1 MFADNPRGIAE
12 DVMARKVQSNGNG
25 HTVAEDIANIER
37 EIGQLMHDIEA
48 RVGKLNALARRS
60 AKDAAHD
67 ASEYVSDTVS
77 EAADRVRNGAH
88 AVSDEAVRLGGDAL
102 KRIEE
107 EVGHRPL
114 LTLAIAA
121 GIGFLAG
128 MAGRRH

>member
-1 MFADNPRGIAE
+1 
-12 DVMARKVQSNGNG
+12 MARKKSTSHSNGNG
-25 HTVAEDIANIER
+25 HTVAEDIADIER

-48 RVGKLNALARRS
+48 RVGRLNALAKRS
-60 AKDAAHD
+60 AKGAAED
-67 ASEYVSDTVS
+67 ASEFVSDAVS
-77 EAADRVRNGAH
+77 DAADRMRNGAH
-88 AVSDEAVRLGGDAL
+88 SVSDEAARMSGDAI

-107 EVGHRPL
+107 EIGQRPL

>member
-1 MFADNPRGIAE
+1 
-12 DVMARKVQSNGNG
+12 MARKSQSNGNG
-25 HTVAEDIANIER
+25 HTVSDDIVSIER

-60 AKDAAHD
+60 AKDAAEG
-67 ASEYVSDTVS
+67 AGEYVSETVS
-77 EAADRVRNGAH
+77 DAADRVRNGAH
-88 AVSDEAVRLGGDAL
+88 AMSDEAARVGGDAI
-102 KRIEE
+102 KRIEDE
-107 EVGHRPL
+107 IGQRPL